1 MRDENRAII
10 MNYFLVEENPM
21 KAIINKIPKLIFT
34 LKTGSFKIK
43 TILGCIL
50 SKKIIIKNTN
60 PVPSS

>member
-1 MRDENRAII
+1 

-43 TILGCIL
+43 NILNCIL